1 MKKACVVTVLRRRL
15 LGVSLLACVPGV
27 LSAAQTGD
35 DMAMI
40 PAGAFTMGSDRV
52 ANQDEKAGVGTN
64 KPWYLDEHPAHK
76 VDLPAFL
83 IDRHEITSAAYMR
96 FVTATGYTP
105 PLPWM
110 QNGYLLSSRRAEM
123 AQLDVERL
131 RRLAV
136 KTFKV
141 DADTRVMNKAQLLA
155 AIETRLAEIDV
166 EPVTNVSWRDAEAY
180 CAWAG
185 KRLPTEAEWEK
196 AARGRE
202 GFEFPWGNQWTAGRS
217 NAGGEMWNDGVA
229 PVGAYPSDKSPYG
242 VFDMAGNVSEWVQD
256 WYQPYPG
263 GDYHSED
270 FGEKY
275 KVLRGAAWGREG
287 HYAMHQFQRAAYRF
301 NLQPEATLDD
311 VGFRCAK
318 DAPAKVAQP
327 GK

>member
-1 MKKACVVTVLRRRL
+1 MGRGLAGAML
-15 LGVSLLACVPGV
+15 LSCA
-27 LSAAQTGD
+27 LSAALAAAPD
-35 DMAMI
+35 NDMVMI
-40 PAGAFTMGSDRV
+40 AGGVFTMGSDRV
-52 ANQDEKAGVGTN
+52 ATQDEKAGVGTN

-83 IDRHEITSAAYMR
+83 IDRHETTSAEYMR
-96 FVTATGYTP
+96 FVIATGHTP

-110 QNGYLLSSRRAEM
+110 QNGYLLSSRRQEL

-131 RRLAV
+131 RHLAV
-136 KTFKV
+136 KTFRV

-155 AIETRLAEIDV
+155 AIEARLAEIDV
-166 EPVTNVSWRDAEAY
+166 EPVTNVSWHDAEAY

-196 AARGRE
+196 AARGPE
-202 GFEFPWGNQWTAGRS
+202 GLEVPWGNQWAAGRS
-217 NAGGEMWNDGVA
+217 NAGEEMWNDGVA
-229 PVGAYPSDKSPYG
+229 PVGSYSSDKSPYG
-242 VFDMAGNVSEWVQD
+242 VLDMAGNVSEWVQD

-263 GDYHSED
+263 GDYQSDD

-301 NLQPEATLDD
+301 NLSPEATLDD

-318 DAPAKVAQP
+318 NVPAKMARP
-327 GK
+327 GR